1 MRLTYARSQIRIQQ
15 IVEFLLIR
23 GLILLFLISLDRPAF
38 WSCSR
43 KCSRSEASSLC
54 KKVYIAEEKKRKK
67 NRSYLKEFKK
77 TRPANECLGNLQF
90 RFETH

>member
-1 MRLTYARSQIRIQQ
+1 MRLTYARSQIRMRQ
-15 IVEFLLIR
+15 IVEFVLIR

-54 KKVYIAEEKKRKK
+54 KKMYIAEEK
-67 NRSYLKEFKK
+67 RSYLKEFKK

-90 RFETH
+90 RFLKILTVTF